1 MNRKESAMK
10 AVEFASRLDAN
21 DRIEI
26 PPEVANQ
33 LPAGSDIRVIVLWDS
48 NEDEDEAWRLA
59 GMQSFAAAYAPE
71 DSIYDELLHEPPP
84 R

>member
-1 MNRKESAMK
+1 MK
-10 AVEFASRLDAN
+10 ALEFESRLEAN

-33 LPAGSDIRVIVLWDS
+33 LPAGSDVRVIVLWDS
-48 NEDEDEAWRLA
+48 SEDDDWRMA
-59 GMQSFAAAYAPE
+59 GMRRLEAAYAPE
-71 DSIYDELLHEPPP
+71 DSIYDELINEPPT

>member
-1 MNRKESAMK
+1 MK
-10 AVEFASRLDAN
+10 AVEFGSRLEAN

-26 PPEVANQ
+26 PPEVADQ

-48 NEDEDEAWRLA
+48 SEDEDEAWRRA
-59 GMQSFAAAYAPE
+59 GMRRLEAAYAPE
-71 DSIYDELLHEPPP
+71 DSIYDELINEPST

>member
-1 MNRKESAMK
+1 MK
-10 AVEFASRLDAN
+10 AVEFGSRWEAN
-21 DRIEI
+21 NRIEI

-48 NEDEDEAWRLA
+48 SEDEAWRRA

>member
-1 MNRKESAMK
+1 MK
-10 AVEFASRLDAN
+10 ALEFGSRLEAN

-33 LPAGSDIRVIVLWDS
+33 LPAGSDVRVIVLWDS
-48 NEDEDEAWRLA
+48 IEDEDEVWRLA
-59 GMQSFAAAYAPE
+59 GMRCLEAAYAPE
-71 DSIYDELLHEPPP
+71 DSIYDELINEAPP